1 MTIEGYQKA
10 RQVLPIALFECIFRI
25 EKPESDEELDGNS
38 AFEFG
43 RSIMSEKIVVTMVE
57 SIDLQVEL
65 QRLMAV
71 PTYSQFQTSWPV
83 QFWQFPLK

>member
-1 MTIEGYQKA
+1 M
-10 RQVLPIALFECIFRI
+10 LPVALFECIFRI
-25 EKPESDEELDGNS
+25 EKPDSDEELYGNS

-43 RSIMSEKIVVTMVE
+43 RSIMSEKIVLTMVK

-65 QRLMAV
+65 QRLMEV
-71 PTYSQFQTSWPV
+71 PTYSQFQTSWSV

>member
-1 MTIEGYQKA
+1 M
-10 RQVLPIALFECIFRI
+10 LPLALFECIFRI
-25 EKPESDEELDGNS
+25 EKPDSDGEEIGDNS

-57 SIDLQVEL
+57 SIDLQAEL
-65 QRLMAV
+65 QKLMAV

-83 QFWQFPLK
+83 QFWQFSLK